1 MRAPVFK
8 PLFFQV
14 KPLPCSAAQK
24 VSNAGPVQLEPRLG
38 SNNSPSYKSM
48 YEIIYRR

>member
-14 KPLPCSAAQK
+14 KPLPCGAAQK
-24 VSNAGPVQLEPRLG
+24 ASLPAQASPNRAFGG
-38 SNNSPSYKSM
+38 NNFRALQSM
-48 YEIIYRR
+48 